1 MSIYFD
7 NAFRL
12 ADIGMD
18 SAGRTSV
25 CAQSRVMSGDWC
37 RVWAGRGSGM
47 RDSQHGGQ
55 SERSSDELSALART
69 VVARLAARAAG
80 APRILNQG
88 LVQAMVKAVGSA
100 DPTVF
105 EALRPEIRRARISD
119 IDLVDS
125 YFPAVARQLGCDW
138 AEDRSG
144 WAEVSIGMARLQSMV
159 HQIGRDWASN
169 ATAMQD
175 TSAVLVVLPDGEQH
189 SFGAQV
195 LVGQLRRQGVSVH
208 LQIGAR
214 PDGLR
219 ALMKERRYDCALISV
234 GCEERLEFCRKLVKS
249 LKDGSGGDLW
259 VAVGGAVLERPVD
272 VLALTQADMATQD
285 PMQALAG
292 AHHNAG
298 QRLRSR
304 KNEVMAAMAAGKQR
318 LEAT

>member
-1 MSIYFD
+1 
-7 NAFRL
+7 
-12 ADIGMD
+12 MD
-18 SAGRTSV
+18 SAGRGSA
-25 CAQSRVMSGDWC
+25 CAQFRAMSGDWC

-55 SERSSDELSALART
+55 SERSSEELTALART
-69 VVARLAARAAG
+69 VVARLATRAAG
-80 APRILNQG
+80 MPRNLDPA
-88 LVQAMVKAVGSA
+88 LVMAMLRAVGST
-100 DPTVF
+100 DPSQF

-119 IDLVDS
+119 VDLVDC

-138 AEDRSG
+138 ADDRCG
-144 WAEVSIGMARLQSMV
+144 WADVSIGMARLQSMV

-169 ATAMQD
+169 ATATRE
-175 TSAVLVVLPDGEQH
+175 TSSVLVVLPDGEQH
-189 SFGAQV
+189 SFGVQV

-219 ALMKERRYDCALISV
+219 ALMKQRRYDCALISV

-249 LKDGSGGDLW
+249 LKDGSNGRLW
-259 VAVGGAVLERPVD
+259 VAVGGAVLDRSID
-272 VLALTQADMATQD
+272 VLALTMADMATQD
-285 PMQALAG
+285 PMQALAR
-292 AHHNAG
+292 AHYNAG

-304 KNEVMAAMAAGKQR
+304 TSEELAALVAGKEW